1 MTPEKLT
8 FLQMFMAFFNI
19 SDIYLV
25 GEERGRPLLI
35 ISIVIKDLIAPSK
48 LNFFKNNDAIF
59 AFISGRSIN
68 FTDFMLIHPDS
79 PLCASDEKRKM

>member
-8 FLQMFMAFFNI
+8 FLQMFMASFKI

-35 ISIVIKDLIAPSK
+35 ISIVIKDLIAASK
-48 LNFFKNNDAIF
+48 LNFF
-59 AFISGRSIN
+59 
-68 FTDFMLIHPDS
+68 
-79 PLCASDEKRKM
+79 

>member
-8 FLQMFMAFFNI
+8 FLQMFMASFKI

-35 ISIVIKDLIAPSK
+35 DYFYCYKRFNSTIEAEFFLRIMMQYLLLSVVGLLTLQIS
-48 LNFFKNNDAIF
+48 
-59 AFISGRSIN
+59 
-68 FTDFMLIHPDS
+68 
-79 PLCASDEKRKM
+79 C

>member
-8 FLQMFMAFFNI
+8 FLQMFMASFKI

-48 LNFFKNNDAIF
+48 LNFFLRIMMQYLLLSVVGLLTLQ
-59 AFISGRSIN
+59 IS
-68 FTDFMLIHPDS
+68 
-79 PLCASDEKRKM
+79 C

>member
-1 MTPEKLT
+1 MTPERLT
-8 FLQMFMAFFNI
+8 FLQMFMASNKI
-19 SDIYLV
+19 SDTYFV
-25 GEERGRPLLI
+25 GEESGRPLLI

-48 LNFFKNNDAIF
+48 LNFDAIF